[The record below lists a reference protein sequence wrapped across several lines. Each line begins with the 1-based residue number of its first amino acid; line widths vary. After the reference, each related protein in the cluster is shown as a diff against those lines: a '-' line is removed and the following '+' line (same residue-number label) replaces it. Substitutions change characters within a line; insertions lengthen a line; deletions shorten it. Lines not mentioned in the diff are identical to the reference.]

1 MSAIDTTAPCTST
14 PTGFSLARA
23 REKVSGW
30 MPNLRATR
38 DFSTG
43 SVNVAFPS
51 SAGHSL
57 SRKLATRWG
66 ADWI

>member
-1 MSAIDTTAPCTST
+1 MSAMDTTAPCTST

-43 SVNVAFPS
+43 SVNVAFPRLPDT
-51 SAGHSL
+51 A
-57 SRKLATRWG
+57 
-66 ADWI
+66 